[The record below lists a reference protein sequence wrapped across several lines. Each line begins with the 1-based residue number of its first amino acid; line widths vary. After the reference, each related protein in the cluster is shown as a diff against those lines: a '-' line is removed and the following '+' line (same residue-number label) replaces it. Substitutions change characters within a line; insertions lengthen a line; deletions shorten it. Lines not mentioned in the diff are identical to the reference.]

1 MDLGALSAEQL
12 DELSRLVSI
21 RDALD
26 AEDRIRTIAES
37 SPADFFR
44 LAWETLEP
52 GRPLAWSWHYD
63 LIGEYLLKVWRREIT
78 RLIINVP
85 PRTAKSTEVTICF
98 PAWGWALDPRIRFL
112 TASYSKDL
120 ASEHSSKRRTL
131 IESDWYQSLWPVR
144 FADDTN
150 RRDQYRNS
158 ELGEMIATSVGATGT
173 GRGGDILLLDDGLSA
188 DQALSEAERK
198 SAHSWFRD
206 TFRTRLNDPATGA
219 MVVIEQRTHHDDV
232 TGWILRNEPGIWTHV
247 SIPLVQ
253 DAQEVQRVIFPVSGR
268 CYERPLG
275 DVLQPARHT
284 DAVLASRM
292 VHRRTYETQDQQR
305 PSPDGGD
312 ICKREWWRYYK
323 ALPDDFDQVIDS
335 WDLSF
340 KDSKDSD
347 FVAGYKVGVKGAQR
361 YFLECI
367 HGRMGFSASKDAV
380 QRMRVREPIAS
391 RVLIEDKANGPAVID
406 ALRTTVAGL
415 IPVEPTGSK
424 FARASAASGDIE
436 AGNCYLPD
444 PDAYPQHRRWVD
456 DLIEEWAIFPNGAN
470 DDRVD
475 ASGQAINYTRSAMG
489 NVADYYHALSADR
502 AQKSEAKIMPITAR
516 PRQWSEAVRSVRMG
530 IMPPGEIPVEEIN
543 DWIAHCELLGHTEQA
558 EIARTVL
565 TKAKGGKDDGRD
577 TAGNSGAVKGAPREN
592 ARRSRPH

>member
-1 MDLGALSAEQL
+1 MRLSSLSDAEL
-12 DELSRLVSI
+12 AELSRLVAI

-26 AEDRIRTIAES
+26 AQERMRGAAES
-37 SPADFFR
+37 SPAHFFR

-52 GRPLAWSWHYD
+52 GRPLDWSWHYD

-120 ASEHSSKRRTL
+120 ASEHSSKRRAL
-131 IESDWYQSLWPVR
+131 IESEWYQSLWPVR

-150 RRDQYRNS
+150 RRDQYRNT

-198 SAHSWFRD
+198 SAHEWFRD

-232 TGWILRNEPGIWTHV
+232 TGWILRNEPGVWTHV

-253 DAQEVQRVIFPVSGR
+253 DTQESQPVVFPVSGR
-268 CYERPLG
+268 VYERKLG
-275 DVLQPARHT
+275 DVLQPSRHT
-284 DAVLASRM
+284 PEVLAGRM

-312 ICKREWWRYYK
+312 ICKREWWRFYK
-323 ALPDDFDQVIDS
+323 AVPDDFDQVIDS
-335 WDLSF
+335 WDLAF

-347 FVAGYKVGVKGAQR
+347 FVSGYKVGVKGARR
-361 YFLECI
+361 YIIDCI

-380 QRMRVREPIAS
+380 QRMRTREPIAS

-406 ALRTTVAGL
+406 ALRSTVAGI

-424 FARASAASGDIE
+424 YARATAASGDIE

-444 PDAYPQHRRWVD
+444 PESFPQHRRWVD

-489 NVADYYHALSADR
+489 NVADYYRELAADR
-502 AQKSEAKIMPITAR
+502 EKKSEAKTVHITAK
-516 PRQWSEAVRSVRMG
+516 PREWSEAVRSVRMG
-530 IMPPGEIPVEEIN
+530 IMPPGELPVEEI
-543 DWIAHCELLGHTEQA
+543 DAWIAHCELLGHKEQA
-558 EIARTVL
+558 EIARAVL
-565 TKAKGGKDDGRD
+565 NQAKGGDEHGRD
-577 TAGNSGAVKGAPREN
+577 SFDDSGAIEAVPRKN